1 MKIPVLYTKIPVLY
15 LARKS
20 IFYLTRKSIFY
31 LARKPILYFGNPIG
45 GVFHM
50 KTTLVI
56 MAAGLGS
63 RYGGDKQTTGIG
75 PHGEPLMEYSIYD
88 AIRAGFR
95 KVVFIIRPESKDV
108 IEELFG
114 KRLARFRTESGER
127 IEIDYA
133 FQDFSSIPDFYRIP
147 PERKKPFGTA
157 HALLCAEN
165 AVREPFCVINAD
177 DYYGADA
184 YRVIHDA
191 LTTLPPAGDA
201 LMVGY
206 ILKNTLSESGTV
218 SRGIC
223 EVENGILKGVTERLK
238 IGAAPSGGLWDEDS
252 GVTLSPDDIASM
264 NMWGFAPSIFPALRR
279 NFEEFLRN
287 AGDNPKAE
295 CYLPSVVDAERAA
308 GRLTVRVLRSA
319 AQWFG
324 MTYQEDSAYVAANLK
339 ALHDN
344 GFYPETLL
352 P

>member
-1 MKIPVLYTKIPVLY
+1 
-15 LARKS
+15 
-20 IFYLTRKSIFY
+20 
-31 LARKPILYFGNPIG
+31 
-45 GVFHM
+45 M

-95 KVVFIIRPESKDV
+95 KVVFIVRPESKDV
-108 IEELFG
+108 IENLFG
-114 KRLARFRTESGER
+114 KRLSRFRTGSGEA
-127 IEIDYA
+127 IEVDYA
-133 FQDFSSIPDFYRIP
+133 FQDFSSIPDFYHIP

-157 HALLCAEN
+157 HALLCA
-165 AVREPFCVINAD
+165 ADVVREPFCVINAD
-177 DYYGADA
+177 DYYGMDA
-184 YRVIHDA
+184 YRVAHDA
-191 LTTLPPAGDA
+191 LTRLPESGVA

-206 ILKNTLSESGTV
+206 VLKNTLSESGTV

-223 EVENGILKGVTERLK
+223 TVENGILKGITERLK
-238 IGAAPSGGLWDEDS
+238 IGPSPAGGLWDEDS

-264 NMWGFAPSIFPALRR
+264 NLWGFAPSVFPALRR
-279 NFEEFLRN
+279 NFEDFLRA

-308 GRLTVRVLRSA
+308 GHLTVRVLTSSA
-319 AQWFG
+319 RWFG
-324 MTYQEDSAYVAANLK
+324 MTYQADSPHVAESLR
-339 ALHDN
+339 ALHAS
-344 GFYPETLL
+344 GLYPDTLL

>member
-1 MKIPVLYTKIPVLY
+1 
-15 LARKS
+15 
-20 IFYLTRKSIFY
+20 
-31 LARKPILYFGNPIG
+31 
-45 GVFHM
+45 M
-50 KTTLVI
+50 KTALVI

-95 KVVFIIRPESKDV
+95 KVVFIIRPESKAV

-114 KRLARFRTESGER
+114 KRLARFRTENGDA

-133 FQDFSSIPDFYRIP
+133 FQDFSSVPKFYRIP

-157 HALLCAEN
+157 HALLCA
-165 AVREPFCVINAD
+165 ADVVKEPFCVINAD
-177 DYYGADA
+177 DYYGMDA
-184 YRVIHDA
+184 YRVAHEA
-191 LTTLPPAGDA
+191 LTRLPSEGAA

-206 ILKNTLSESGTV
+206 VLKNTLSESGTV

-223 EVENGILKGVTERLK
+223 TVENGTLQGITERLK
-238 IGAAPSGGLWDEDS
+238 IGPSPKGGLWDEDS

-264 NMWGFAPSIFPALRR
+264 NLWGFAPSIFPALRR
-279 NFEEFLRN
+279 NFEEFLKV

-295 CYLPSVVDAERAA
+295 CYLPSVVEAERAA
-308 GRLTVRVLRSA
+308 GRLTVSVLKSD

-324 MTYQEDSAYVAANLK
+324 MTYQADSARVAESLK
-339 ALHDN
+339 ALHDK
-344 GFYPETLL
+344 GLYPETLL

>member
-1 MKIPVLYTKIPVLY
+1 
-15 LARKS
+15 
-20 IFYLTRKSIFY
+20 
-31 LARKPILYFGNPIG
+31 
-45 GVFHM
+45 M

-95 KVVFIIRPESKDV
+95 KVVFIIRPESKAV
-108 IEELFG
+108 IEDLFG
-114 KRLARFRTESGER
+114 KRLSRFHAENGDA
-127 IEIDYA
+127 IEVAYA
-133 FQDFSSIPDFYRIP
+133 FQDFSSVPSFYHIP

-157 HALLCAEN
+157 HALLCA
-165 AVREPFCVINAD
+165 ADVVREPFCVINAD
-177 DYYGADA
+177 DYYGMDA
-184 YRVIHDA
+184 YKVMHDA
-191 LTTLPPAGDA
+191 LTRLPADGAA

-206 ILKNTLSESGTV
+206 ILKNTLSASGSV

-223 EVENGILKGVTERLK
+223 TVENGMLQDITERLK
-238 IGAAPSGGLWDEDS
+238 ICASPSGGLWDADS

-264 NMWGFAPSIFPALRR
+264 NLWGFAPSIFTALRR
-279 NFEEFLRN
+279 NFEEFLRTS
-287 AGDNPKAE
+287 GDSLKAE
-295 CYLPSVVDAERAA
+295 CYLPSVVKAEHAA
-308 GRLTVRVLRSA
+308 GRLNVRVLKSA

-324 MTYQEDSAYVAANLK
+324 MTYQADSENVTNHLR

-344 GFYPETLL
+344 HTYPEILF

>member
-1 MKIPVLYTKIPVLY
+1 
-15 LARKS
+15 
-20 IFYLTRKSIFY
+20 
-31 LARKPILYFGNPIG
+31 
-45 GVFHM
+45 M
-50 KTTLVI
+50 KTALVI

-95 KVVFIIRPESKDV
+95 KVVFIIRPESKAV

-114 KRLARFRTESGER
+114 KRLARFRTENGDA

-133 FQDFSSIPDFYRIP
+133 FQDFSSVPKFYHIP

-157 HALLCAEN
+157 HALLCA
-165 AVREPFCVINAD
+165 ADVVKEPFCVINAD
-177 DYYGADA
+177 DYYGMDA
-184 YRVIHDA
+184 YRVTHNA
-191 LTTLPPAGDA
+191 LIQLPSEGAA

-206 ILKNTLSESGTV
+206 VLKNTLSESGTV

-223 EVENGILKGVTERLK
+223 EVENGILQGITERLK
-238 IGAAPSGGLWDEDS
+238 IGLSPKGGLWDEDS

-264 NMWGFAPSIFPALRR
+264 NLWGFAPSIFPALRR
-279 NFEEFLRN
+279 NFDDFLRA

-295 CYLPSVVDAERAA
+295 CYLPSVVEAERAA
-308 GRLTVRVLRSA
+308 GRLQVSVLKSS

-324 MTYQEDSAYVAANLK
+324 MTYQADNARVTASLK
-339 ALHDN
+339 ALHDA
-344 GFYPETLL
+344 GLYPETLL

>member
-1 MKIPVLYTKIPVLY
+1 
-15 LARKS
+15 
-20 IFYLTRKSIFY
+20 
-31 LARKPILYFGNPIG
+31 
-45 GVFHM
+45 M
-50 KTTLVI
+50 KTALVI

-95 KVVFIIRPESKDV
+95 KVVFIVRPESKPV

-114 KRLARFRTESGER
+114 KRLARFRTDGGEAVDV
-127 IEIDYA
+127 DYA

-157 HALLCAEN
+157 HALLCA
-165 AVREPFCVINAD
+165 ADVVKEPFCVINAD

-184 YRVIHDA
+184 YRVAHDA
-191 LTTLPPAGDA
+191 LTRLPPEGAA

-206 ILKNTLSESGTV
+206 ALKNTLSENGTV

-223 EVENGILKGVTERLK
+223 DVENGILRGITERLK
-238 IGAAPSGGLWDEDS
+238 IGASPKGGLWDEDS
-252 GVTLSPDDIASM
+252 GVTLSPDDVASM
-264 NMWGFAPSIFPALRR
+264 NLWGFAPSIFPALRR
-279 NFEEFLRN
+279 NFEDFLRK

-324 MTYQEDSAYVAANLK
+324 MTYQEDSACVAANLK
-339 ALHDN
+339 ALHDA

>member
-1 MKIPVLYTKIPVLY
+1 
-15 LARKS
+15 
-20 IFYLTRKSIFY
+20 
-31 LARKPILYFGNPIG
+31 
-45 GVFHM
+45 M
-50 KTTLVI
+50 KTALVI

-95 KVVFIIRPESKDV
+95 KVVFIIRPESKAV

-114 KRLARFRTESGER
+114 KRLARFRTENGDA
-127 IEIDYA
+127 IEVDYA
-133 FQDFSSIPDFYRIP
+133 FQDFSSVPKFYRIP

-157 HALLCAEN
+157 HALLCA
-165 AVREPFCVINAD
+165 ADVVKEPFCVINAD
-177 DYYGADA
+177 DYYGMDA
-184 YRVIHDA
+184 YRVTHNA
-191 LTTLPPAGDA
+191 LLELPSDGAA

-206 ILKNTLSESGTV
+206 VLKNTLSESGTV

-223 EVENGILKGVTERLK
+223 TVENGTLQGITERLK
-238 IGAAPSGGLWDEDS
+238 IGPSPKGGLWDEDS

-264 NMWGFAPSIFPALRR
+264 NLWGFAPSIFPALRR
-279 NFEEFLRN
+279 NFEEFLKA

-295 CYLPSVVDAERAA
+295 CYLPSVVEAERAA
-308 GRLTVRVLRSA
+308 GRLTVSVLKSD

-324 MTYQEDSAYVAANLK
+324 MTYQADSARVAESLK
-339 ALHDN
+339 ALHDK
-344 GFYPETLL
+344 GLYPETLL

>member
-1 MKIPVLYTKIPVLY
+1 
-15 LARKS
+15 
-20 IFYLTRKSIFY
+20 
-31 LARKPILYFGNPIG
+31 
-45 GVFHM
+45 M
-50 KTTLVI
+50 KTALVI

-95 KVVFIIRPESKDV
+95 KVVFIIRPESKAV

-114 KRLARFRTESGER
+114 KRLARFRTESGET
-127 IEIDYA
+127 IEVDYA
-133 FQDFSSIPDFYRIP
+133 FQDFSSVPKFYHIP

-157 HALLCAEN
+157 HALLCA
-165 AVREPFCVINAD
+165 ADVVKEPFCVINAD
-177 DYYGADA
+177 DYYGMDA
-184 YRVIHDA
+184 YRVTHNA
-191 LTTLPPAGDA
+191 LLELPSEGAA

-206 ILKNTLSESGTV
+206 VLKNTLSESGTV

-223 EVENGILKGVTERLK
+223 TVENGTLQGITERLK
-238 IGAAPSGGLWDEDS
+238 IGPSPKGGLWDEDS

-264 NMWGFAPSIFPALRR
+264 NLWGFAPSIFPALRR
-279 NFEEFLRN
+279 NFEEFLKV

-295 CYLPSVVDAERAA
+295 CYLPSVVEAERAA
-308 GRLTVRVLRSA
+308 GRLTVSVLKSD

-324 MTYQEDSAYVAANLK
+324 MTYQADSARVAESLK
-339 ALHDN
+339 ALHDK
-344 GFYPETLL
+344 GLYPETLL

>member
-1 MKIPVLYTKIPVLY
+1 
-15 LARKS
+15 
-20 IFYLTRKSIFY
+20 
-31 LARKPILYFGNPIG
+31 
-45 GVFHM
+45 M
-50 KTTLVI
+50 KTALVI

-95 KVVFIIRPESKDV
+95 KVVFIIRPESKSV

-114 KRLARFRTESGER
+114 KRLARFRTESGEAV
-127 IEIDYA
+127 EVEYA
-133 FQDFSSIPDFYRIP
+133 FQDFSSVPDFYRIP

-177 DYYGADA
+177 DYYGIDA
-184 YRVIHDA
+184 YRVMRDA
-191 LTTLPPAGDA
+191 LTTLPPEGSA

-223 EVENGILKGVTERLK
+223 DVENGILQGVTERLK
-238 IGAAPSGGLWDEDS
+238 IGPSPKGGLWDEDS
-252 GVTLSPDDIASM
+252 GVTLRPDDIASM

-279 NFEEFLRN
+279 EFEDFLRA

-308 GRLTVRVLRSA
+308 GRLTVRVLTSS

-324 MTYQEDSAYVAANLK
+324 MTYQQDAPRVAESLR
-339 ALHDN
+339 ALHAS
-344 GFYPETLL
+344 GTYPETLL

>member
-1 MKIPVLYTKIPVLY
+1 
-15 LARKS
+15 
-20 IFYLTRKSIFY
+20 
-31 LARKPILYFGNPIG
+31 
-45 GVFHM
+45 M

-95 KVVFIIRPESKDV
+95 KVVFIIRPESRPV
-108 IEELFG
+108 IEDLFG
-114 KRLARFRTESGER
+114 KRLTRFRTESGES
-127 IEIDYA
+127 IEVEYA
-133 FQDFSSIPDFYRIP
+133 YQDFSSVPSFYHIP

-157 HALLCAEN
+157 HALLCA
-165 AVREPFCVINAD
+165 ADKVQEPFCVINAD
-177 DYYGADA
+177 DYYGIDA
-184 YRVIHDA
+184 YRVIRDA
-191 LTTLPPAGDA
+191 LTRLPDEGAA

-206 ILKNTLSESGTV
+206 VLKNTLSESGTV

-223 EVENGILKGVTERLK
+223 DVDADGVLRGITERLK
-238 IGAAPSGGLWDEDS
+238 IGPSPDGGLWDEDS
-252 GVTLSPDDIASM
+252 GVKLRPDDIASM
-264 NMWGFAPSIFPALRR
+264 NMWGFAPSIFPALKR
-279 NFEEFLRN
+279 NFEAFLRT

-308 GRLTVRVLRSA
+308 GRLTVRVLTSS

-324 MTYQEDSAYVAANLK
+324 MTYRQDAPYVAASLR
-339 ALHDN
+339 ALHDS
-344 GFYPETLL
+344 GVYPETLL

>member
-1 MKIPVLYTKIPVLY
+1 
-15 LARKS
+15 
-20 IFYLTRKSIFY
+20 
-31 LARKPILYFGNPIG
+31 
-45 GVFHM
+45 M

-95 KVVFIIRPESKDV
+95 KVVFIIRPESKPV

-114 KRLARFRTESGER
+114 NRLSRFRTGTGEAV
-127 IEIDYA
+127 EVKYA
-133 FQDFSSIPDFYRIP
+133 FQDFSSVPSFYHIP

-157 HALLCAEN
+157 HALLCAAE
-165 AVREPFCVINAD
+165 AVQEPFCVINAD
-177 DYYGADA
+177 DYYGIDA
-184 YRVIHDA
+184 YRVMHDA
-191 LTTLPPAGDA
+191 LTTLPPEGSA

-223 EVENGILKGVTERLK
+223 TVENGILQGITERLK
-238 IGAAPSGGLWDEDS
+238 IGPSPSGGLWDEDS
-252 GVTLSPDDIASM
+252 GVALRPDDIASM
-264 NMWGFAPSIFPALRR
+264 NMWGFAPSIFPAFRR
-279 NFEEFLRN
+279 EFEDFLRT
-287 AGDNPKAE
+287 AGDNPKVE

-308 GRLTVRVLRSA
+308 GRLSVRVLTSS

-324 MTYQEDSAYVAANLK
+324 MTYQQDAPRVAESLR
-339 ALHDN
+339 ALHAA
-344 GFYPETLL
+344 GTYPETLL